1 MELSAP
7 EVIHLYCNFLIL
19 LMERNGK
26 THKRKGPKKK
36 LWKDYL
42 TKCETEAFIVVLVKY
57 KIFSGIASLGV
68 VLGNVRV
75 TSMNQ

>member
-1 MELSAP
+1 MVKHTKEK
-7 EVIHLYCNFLIL
+7 VQ
-19 LMERNGK
+19 
-26 THKRKGPKKK
+26 KKK

-42 TKCETEAFIVVLVKY
+42 TKCETEAFIVVLVKC